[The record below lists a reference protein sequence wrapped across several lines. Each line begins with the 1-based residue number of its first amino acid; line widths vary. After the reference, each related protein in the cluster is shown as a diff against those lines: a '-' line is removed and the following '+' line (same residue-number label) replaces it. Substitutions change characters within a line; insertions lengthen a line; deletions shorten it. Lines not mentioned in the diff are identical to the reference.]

1 MKTLV
6 THRSPDLDAIT
17 SMWLIVRNM
26 HGWENPKFE
35 FVPAG
40 KTLNEMSPDEEKDII
55 HVDTGLGMF
64 DHHQLQE
71 RTSAARIVLEHVK
84 AHGYIRK
91 TNMEPLERIADVVT
105 IYDNFGEAH
114 FPDPTNDIY
123 SFALND
129 IINGIKV
136 INQDDEKTVLETFH
150 LLDAITIILKN
161 KISAEEEMKKGVTLE
176 THYGKSLILETK
188 NDETMKQALKMG
200 YSFVARKDPDKG
212 FIRIKT
218 TPAPEY
224 DLTKLYEA
232 ILKEDKK
239 GTWFL
244 HSSKNMLLNGTH
256 KNTDMVTTPL
266 TLAQFIEIL
275 KKIT

>member
-26 HGWENPKFE
+26 HGWEDPKFE
-35 FVPAG
+35 FVAAG
-40 KTLNEMSPDEEKDII
+40 KTLNEMSPDEDKNII

-64 DHHQLQE
+64 DHHQLKE
-71 RTSAARIVLEHVK
+71 RTSASRIVLDYVK
-84 AHGYIRK
+84 ENGFIRK
-91 TNMEPLERIADVVT
+91 SNLEPLERVADIVT

-114 FPDPTNDIY
+114 FPDSTNDIY
-123 SFALND
+123 SFSLND
-129 IINGIKV
+129 IINGLKV
-136 INQDDEKTVLETFH
+136 INQDDGKTVLETFH
-150 LLDAITIILKN
+150 LLDAIVLILKN
-161 KISAEEEMKKGVTLE
+161 KISAEEEMKKGMTFE
-176 THYGKSLILETK
+176 TKFGKSLILETK

-212 FIRIKT
+212 FMRIKT

-224 DLTKLYEA
+224 DLTPLYEK
-232 ILKEDKK
+232 IIEKDKK

-244 HSSKNMLLNGTH
+244 HNSKNMLLNGTY
-256 KNTDMVTTPL
+256 KNTDMVATPL
-266 TLAQFIEIL
+266 TLAQLIDIL
-275 KKIT
+275 KELK